1 MNSGEEEEIRG
12 MAMFREC
19 ASFGE
24 DIPGDR
30 SASILAG

>member
-19 ASFGE
+19 ASFHE
-24 DIPGDR
+24 NIAGDR
-30 SASILAG
+30 SGSILAG